1 MNQKNSKFDITI
13 PFIITKCLPK
23 DYPQQVMDLLEQ
35 EDVFLST
42 LPPEAR
48 AAFHRLK
55 LNAVGLQVV
64 QNDGYFAAGFI
75 TALLTDSADKDYKY
89 FK

>member
-1 MNQKNSKFDITI
+1 MNQKNSKFDTTI
-13 PFIITKCLPK
+13 PFIITKCLPE
-23 DYPQQVMDLLEQ
+23 DYPQQVLDLLEQ
-35 EDVFLST
+35 EDAFLST

-48 AAFHRLK
+48 EAFHRLK

-64 QNDGYFAAGFI
+64 QNDGYFDVGFI
-75 TALLTDSADKDYKY
+75 TALLIDSANIDYKY